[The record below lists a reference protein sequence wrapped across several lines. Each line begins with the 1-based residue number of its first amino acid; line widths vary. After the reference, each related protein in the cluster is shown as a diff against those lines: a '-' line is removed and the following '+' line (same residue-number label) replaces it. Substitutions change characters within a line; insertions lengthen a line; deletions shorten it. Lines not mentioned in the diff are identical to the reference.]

1 MSGPV
6 GLMGRTPWS
15 ARDALVPQPEQ
26 RNRHLAGCQQAD
38 GSVGRGPGGPPHHQR
53 RLFVA
58 SRNFAVLSA
67 FARQLICLQLLALPA
82 LAQGFGEIQ
91 FERLAQGY
99 RFTEGPAWSK
109 EGGYLVFSDTPSDRL
124 LKCVPG
130 REITV
135 YRTDAHGPAGNA
147 FDAQG
152 RLYTCETRTRRVTRT
167 DKNGKIE
174 VLAQS
179 WEGKRLNAPSGI
191 VVSRNGH
198 VYFTDPAF
206 GEQSDH
212 RELDFHGVYHIPPKG
227 PMTLVAKSASRPRGI
242 ALSPNGRTLYVSN
255 ADEHNIRAWDLDRD
269 GEAAGERVLAAK
281 IEGAP
286 GGIAVDAQGNLWVA
300 AKGIA
305 VYSPEGRRV
314 HLIEIPDLVS
324 SLAFGDAEGKTLFLT
339 ARAVVFRARPDGQ

>member
-1 MSGPV
+1 V
-6 GLMGRTPWS
+6 
-15 ARDALVPQPEQ
+15 AQALVPAVSRLVSTPVRGSDIEPQAGVGMSADAAGTSARATIHCQ
-26 RNRHLAGCQQAD
+26 LIFFLLLAP
-38 GSVGRGPGGPPHHQR
+38 V
-53 RLFVA
+53 
-58 SRNFAVLSA
+58 A
-67 FARQLICLQLLALPA
+67 FAQT
-82 LAQGFGEIQ
+82 
-91 FERLAQGY
+91 FEEVKIDRLAQGY

-109 EGGYLVFSDTPSDRL
+109 DGGYLVFSDTPSDRL
-124 LKCVPG
+124 LKWVPG
-130 REITV
+130 SEVAV

-167 DKNGKIE
+167 DKNGRIE
-174 VLAQS
+174 VLAES
-179 WEGKRLNAPSGI
+179 WEGKRLNAPSQI

-255 ADEHNIRAWDLDRD
+255 ADEHNIRAWDLDRN

-300 AKGIA
+300 AKAIA
-305 VYSPEGRRV
+305 VYSPEGNRL
-314 HLIEIPDLVS
+314 HTIEIAGVVS
-324 SLAFGDAEGKTLFLT
+324 SLAFGEGDMKTLFLT
-339 ARAVVFRARPDGQ
+339 ARGFVFRARPDNQ

>member
-1 MSGPV
+1 MTAPRSTFHSFLQLLV
-6 GLMGRTPWS
+6 GQVGNLRRIVNPP
-15 ARDALVPQPEQ
+15 ALGG
-26 RNRHLAGCQQAD
+26 AG
-38 GSVGRGPGGPPHHQR
+38 
-53 RLFVA
+53 
-58 SRNFAVLSA
+58 A
-67 FARQLICLQLLALPA
+67 FACQLLLLYLLALPA
-82 LAQGFGEIQ
+82 LAQNFGGLK

-109 EGGYLVFSDTPSDRL
+109 DGYLIFSDTPSDRL
-124 LKCVPG
+124 LKWVPG
-130 REITV
+130 SAIEV
-135 YRTDAHGPAGNA
+135 YRDDAHGPAGNA

-167 DKNGKIE
+167 EKNGKIE
-174 VLAQS
+174 VLAES
-179 WEGKRLNAPSGI
+179 WEGKKLNAPSQI
-191 VVSRNGH
+191 VVARNGH

-227 PMTLVAKSASRPRGI
+227 PMTLVAKSAARPRGI

-255 ADEHNIRAWDLDRD
+255 ADDHNIRAWDVDRN
-269 GEAAGERVLAAK
+269 GETTNERVFAAK

-305 VYSPEGRRV
+305 IFSPDGKPV
-314 HLIEIPDLVS
+314 HQIEMHDVAS
-324 SLAFGDAEGKTLFLT
+324 GLAFGEADFKTLFIT
-339 ARAVVFRARPDGQ
+339 ARAVVFRARPEDQ

>member
-1 MSGPV
+1 
-6 GLMGRTPWS
+6 LK
-15 ARDALVPQPEQ
+15 
-26 RNRHLAGCQQAD
+26 
-38 GSVGRGPGGPPHHQR
+38 
-53 RLFVA
+53 
-58 SRNFAVLSA
+58 
-67 FARQLICLQLLALPA
+67 
-82 LAQGFGEIQ
+82 
-91 FERLAQGY
+91 FEHLAQGY
-99 RFTEGPAWSK
+99 RFTEGAAWSK

-124 LKCVPG
+124 LKWVPG
-130 REITV
+130 KEIAV

-167 DKNGKIE
+167 DKNGRIE

-179 WEGKRLNAPSGI
+179 WEGKRLNAPSQI

-206 GEQSDH
+206 GEQSDR

-227 PMTLVAKSASRPRGI
+227 PMTLVAKSDSRPRGI

-255 ADEHNIRAWDLDRD
+255 ADEHNVRAWDVERD
-269 GEAAGERVLAAK
+269 GNTANERVLAAK

-286 GGIAVDAQGNLWVA
+286 AGLAVDAEGNLWVA

-305 VYSPEGRRV
+305 VYSPEGRRLHTIGITEV
-314 HLIEIPDLVS
+314 VS
-324 SLAFGDAEGKTLFLT
+324 SLAFGEGDMKTLFLT
-339 ARAVVFRARPDGQ
+339 ARALVLRARPDDQ